1 MGVVKSSNS
10 TLMTCGH
17 GMRGGLCRSSTLEAA
32 GKRDFKP
39 NFIEIPHATVIIAT
53 SCGLNASSPARCRF
67 RCLPLT
73 TSLHKFDLSC
83 YLATMFDMSG
93 MLCFTSQ
100 TVHA

>member
-1 MGVVKSSNS
+1 MCWVDEKKKNLLGKRGVVVGAVKSSNS

-53 SCGLNASSPARCRF
+53 SCGLNASSPARY
-67 RCLPLT
+67 CLCCPPLT
-73 TSLHKFDLSC
+73 TSHNLLDLS
-83 YLATMFDMSG
+83 
-93 MLCFTSQ
+93 
-100 TVHA
+100 